1 MCKTL
6 SLISTLNNLSG
17 GIIIT
22 TIDLNK
28 EQMNDDTVFLN
39 NVKVGKINK
48 YIVTTIVNSKI
59 GDKQLI
65 IKDVKLYKA
74 LRKSIRLLKQYK
86 RKE

>member
-65 IKDVKLYKA
+65 IKDVKLNKA